1 MKKTQT
7 KQSNKSGVIK
17 GIATIALSAIMLAG
31 GVAVGYGAGTQWT
44 YKRGAVQTS
53 VPDNNGDNNGGA
65 VITPDKES
73 DFQIKSRKLSRD
85 EYAENGI
92 SAQAETAFTLT
103 ATVLP
108 EEAFDKSVDWSIAWQ
123 NAGSAWA
130 SGKNASDYYSITAT
144 SDGSCTANAV
154 CKQAFAEPVIIKCK
168 LRNADIYATVKAD
181 YVSKLTLTFDMPSYT
196 LGDGFDEV
204 GVYHE
209 TWSIGTITGGTV
221 NFDKGCIDMQ
231 FQGEVATAISEM
243 PYGDYLSD
251 ANYDIY
257 YDGSSLVTDAS
268 DSCNFWQ
275 HWNQIFTMENEYVN
289 GDYTSQEKWQFQL
302 RAQNHIYK
310 YFMDRFG
317 KTEIANG
324 VKYCISYTYTIDGN
338 TYNGYQE
345 VYASFSTKFINVS
358 ATSVSIGQTQ
368 IKH

>member
-1 MKKTQT
+1 MKNSKT
-7 KQSNKSGVIK
+7 KKKSGVGK
-17 GIATIALSAIMLAG
+17 AIAVIALSAIMLAG
-31 GVAVGYGAGTQWT
+31 GCIVGYGAGTHWT
-44 YKRGAVQTS
+44 YKRGNVQTS
-53 VPDNNGDNNGGA
+53 IPDKNGVDNGGA
-65 VITPDKES
+65 ILTPDKES

-85 EYAENGI
+85 EYATNGI
-92 SAQAETAFTLT
+92 SPQAETAFTLT
-103 ATVLP
+103 ATILP

-130 SGKNASDYYSITAT
+130 SGKNVSDYYSITAT

-181 YVSKLTLTFDMPSYT
+181 YVSKLTLTFDMPTYC
-196 LGDGFDEV
+196 LGDGFDEQ
-204 GVYHE
+204 GLYHE

-221 NFDKGCIDMQ
+221 NFGKGCIDMQ
-231 FQGEVATAISEM
+231 FQGEVATAISSM

-251 ANYDIY
+251 NHSDIY
-257 YDGSSLVTDAS
+257 YDGSCLSTPD
-268 DSCNFWQ
+268 DDNFNFYQ
-275 HWNQIFTMENEYVN
+275 HWDQIFVMENEYVN
-289 GDYTSQEKWQFQL
+289 GDYTSQEKWQFEL

-317 KTEIANG
+317 KTEIPNG
-324 VKYCISYTYTIDGN
+324 VRYDINYTYTIDGQ
-338 TYNGYQE
+338 TYTGLQQ